1 MLRDMTLL
9 SRDTRSATG
18 VFRLDGF
25 RKPFYFL
32 AVRAPSGAFHVQ
44 RIFPKAPSD
53 ATAAVSQALN
63 GDSDNP
69 PKPSRGE
76 IVRQQRFGLP
86 RRAATSGNTV
96 YAC

>member
-32 AVRAPSGAFHVQ
+32 AVRAPSGVFQIQ
-44 RIFPKAPSD
+44 RIFPQAPSD
-53 ATAAVSQALN
+53 ARSALSQALN

-69 PKPSRGE
+69 PERSRGE
-76 IVRQQRFGLP
+76 AVRFQLIGLP
-86 RRAATSGNTV
+86 RRAALGGNILLS
-96 YAC
+96 C